1 MLAIKNLNMRVIHR
15 YLGFF
20 LAGIMIIYA
29 LSGIVL
35 IYRHTDI
42 FKVDTLVEKQLEPN
56 LDEKTLGKQI
66 KIKNLSFER
75 TEGDV
80 AYFKQGSYDLKNG
93 KAVYTGK
100 ELHFVLRRLTMLHKS
115 NTDDS
120 LYWLNIFF
128 GTSLLFFAISAFW
141 MFKPRANI
149 FKNGIKMSA
158 VGMIF
163 ALLILYFV
171 GS

>member
-42 FKVDTLVEKQLEPN
+42 FKVDTLIEKQLEPN
-56 LDEKTLGKQI
+56 LDEKTLAEQI
-66 KIKNLSFER
+66 KRKYLVFER

-80 AYFKQGSYDLKNG
+80 VYFKQGSYDLKNG
-93 KAVYTGK
+93 KVVYTGK
-100 ELHFVLRRLTMLHKS
+100 ELHFALKRLTKLHKS
-115 NTDDS
+115 STDTP

-128 GTSLLFFAISAFW
+128 GTSLLFFAVSAFW
-141 MFKPRANI
+141 MFKPKAKI
-149 FKNGIKMSA
+149 FKNGIKVSA
-158 VGMIF
+158 VGMLF
-163 ALLILYFV
+163 TLLILYFV
-171 GS
+171 G

>member
-1 MLAIKNLNMRVIHR
+1 MRVIHR

-35 IYRHTDI
+35 IYRNTNL

-66 KIKNLSFER
+66 KIKNLDFES

-80 AYFKQGSYDLKNG
+80 VYFKQGSYDLKNG
-93 KAVYTGK
+93 KVVYTEK
-100 ELHFVLRRLTMLHKS
+100 DFHFVLRRLTALHKS
-115 NTDDS
+115 NTNAP

-128 GTSLLFFAISAFW
+128 GTSLLFFAVSAFW
-141 MFKPRANI
+141 MFKPNVKV

-163 ALLILYFV
+163 TLLVLYFA